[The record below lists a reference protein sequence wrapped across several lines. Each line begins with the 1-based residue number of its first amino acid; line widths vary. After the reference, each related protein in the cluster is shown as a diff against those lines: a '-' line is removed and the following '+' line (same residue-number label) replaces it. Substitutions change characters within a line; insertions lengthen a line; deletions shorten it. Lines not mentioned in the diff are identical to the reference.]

1 MAKVAMGKIYLRA
14 VQKWDTCDN
23 TNNKVEKAMIRLS
36 TNRGTARTTNKKTKS
51 TKKKYSFRKWEK
63 IVDKI
68 YLKEGMTNSGVALD
82 SDGKSEVDAACETH
96 LSHR

>member
-1 MAKVAMGKIYLRA
+1 MGKIYLLA
-14 VQKWDTCDN
+14 VQKWDTCDDIYN
-23 TNNKVEKAMIRLS
+23 KAMIKLS
-36 TNRGTARTTNKKTKS
+36 TNRGTARTTNKKVQPR
-51 TKKKYSFRKWEK
+51 KYSVRKWEK

-68 YLKEGMTNSGVALD
+68 YLKEGMTNGGVALD

>member
-23 TNNKVEKAMIRLS
+23 TYNKLEKAIIRLS
-36 TNRGTARTTNKKTKS
+36 TNRGTARTTNKKVQQS
-51 TKKKYSFRKWEK
+51 KYSLRKWDFFF
-63 IVDKI
+63 DKI
-68 YLKEGMTNSGVALD
+68 YLKEGMTNSGVSLD